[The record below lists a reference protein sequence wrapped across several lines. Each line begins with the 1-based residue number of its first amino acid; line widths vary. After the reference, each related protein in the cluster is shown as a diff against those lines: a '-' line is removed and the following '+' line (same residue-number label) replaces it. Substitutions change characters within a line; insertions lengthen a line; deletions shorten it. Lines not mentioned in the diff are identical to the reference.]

1 MALNDMRCF
10 RGGLA
15 LGLHNSRF
23 LSSPPKHGNGGKMCF
38 PQLRAALVSL
48 VCAFA
53 FLSGCGS
60 PYGPLGGFSETKIA
74 RATYRVSFSPYGY
87 IPWDLAY
94 QAGLLRCA
102 TLTMQNGY
110 RYFGVLAIENY
121 GSGNSFSLPGKSANA
136 GGFYNANT
144 AYNPPQSFSI
154 IWPQPVLT
162 IRMLKDPIP
171 GVTLDAEIIRN
182 RGMTEIRR

>member
-1 MALNDMRCF
+1 
-10 RGGLA
+10 
-15 LGLHNSRF
+15 
-23 LSSPPKHGNGGKMCF
+23 MCF
-38 PQLRAALVSL
+38 PQLRVVLVSL

-60 PYGPLGGFSETKIA
+60 PYGSLGGFSETKIA
-74 RATYRVSFSPYGY
+74 PATYRVSFSPYGY
-87 IPWDLAY
+87 TPWALAY

-102 TLTMQNGY
+102 TLTIQNGY

-121 GSGNSFSLPGKSANA
+121 GSGNSFSLPGNSYIYGTANA
-136 GGFYNANT
+136 QGFYNADT

-162 IRMLKDPIP
+162 IRMLRDPIP
-171 GVTLDAEIIRN
+171 GVTFDAGVIRN

>member
-1 MALNDMRCF
+1 M
-10 RGGLA
+10 
-15 LGLHNSRF
+15 LGMHNSGF
-23 LSSPPKHGNGGKMCF
+23 SSSPPKHGSGDTICF
-38 PQLRAALVSL
+38 PQLRAAFVSL

-53 FLSGCGS
+53 LLSGCGS
-60 PYGPLGGFSETKIA
+60 PYGSLGGFSETKIA
-74 RATYRVSFSPYGY
+74 PAIYRVSFSPYGY
-87 IPWDLAY
+87 TPWDLAY

-121 GSGNSFSLPGKSANA
+121 GSGNSFSLPGNSYTYGTANA

>member
-1 MALNDMRCF
+1 
-10 RGGLA
+10 
-15 LGLHNSRF
+15 
-23 LSSPPKHGNGGKMCF
+23 
-38 PQLRAALVSL
+38 
-48 VCAFA
+48 
-53 FLSGCGS
+53 
-60 PYGPLGGFSETKIA
+60 
-74 RATYRVSFSPYGY
+74 
-87 IPWDLAY
+87 
-94 QAGLLRCA
+94 
-102 TLTMQNGY
+102 MQNGY

-121 GSGNSFSLPGKSANA
+121 GSGNSFSLPGKSASA

-182 RGMTEIRR
+182 RGFRPTNHTVVAEGAGLGFDWLAISGRTTPPALVR

>member
-1 MALNDMRCF
+1 MMFSVRYTYTPVARLTMWS
-10 RGGLA
+10 LT
-15 LGLHNSRF
+15 LT
-23 LSSPPKHGNGGKMCF
+23 
-38 PQLRAALVSL
+38 QVALVSL

-60 PYGPLGGFSETKIA
+60 PYGSLGGFSETKIA
-74 RATYRVSFSPYGY
+74 PANYRVSFSPYGY
-87 IPWDLAY
+87 TPWDLAY

-102 TLTMQNGY
+102 MLTMQNGY
-110 RYFGVLAIENY
+110 RYFGVLGIENY

-162 IRMLKDPIP
+162 IRMLKDQIP
-171 GVTLDAEIIRN
+171 GITLDAEIIRN

>member
-1 MALNDMRCF
+1 
-10 RGGLA
+10 
-15 LGLHNSRF
+15 
-23 LSSPPKHGNGGKMCF
+23 MCF
-38 PQLRAALVSL
+38 PQLRATLVNL

-74 RATYRVSFSPYGY
+74 PATYRVSFSPDGY
-87 IPWDLAY
+87 TPWDLAY

>member
-1 MALNDMRCF
+1 M
-10 RGGLA
+10 G
-15 LGLHNSRF
+15 SR
-23 LSSPPKHGNGGKMCF
+23 
-38 PQLRAALVSL
+38 
-48 VCAFA
+48 
-53 FLSGCGS
+53 LSGGIAS
-60 PYGPLGGFSETKIA
+60 LRYVDYAEWLPVFRRLSDRELWLGE
-74 RATYRVSFSPYGY
+74 
-87 IPWDLAY
+87 
-94 QAGLLRCA
+94 C
-102 TLTMQNGY
+102 
-110 RYFGVLAIENY
+110 
-121 GSGNSFSLPGKSANA
+121 FSLPGKSANA